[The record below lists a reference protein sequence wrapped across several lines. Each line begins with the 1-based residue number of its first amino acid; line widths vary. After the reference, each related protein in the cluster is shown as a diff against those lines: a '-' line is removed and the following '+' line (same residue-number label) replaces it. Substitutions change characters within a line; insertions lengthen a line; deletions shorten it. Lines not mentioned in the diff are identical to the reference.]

1 MNGGGWKVEVVPSAK
16 ATRECQRKNEKHVWL
31 TALLTV
37 NPMRLKIYDSTGEI
51 DLIRIHS
58 IEPAKSCL
66 D

>member
-1 MNGGGWKVEVVPSAK
+1 MNGGGWKVEVV
-16 ATRECQRKNEKHVWL
+16 KNEKHVWL

>member
-1 MNGGGWKVEVVPSAK
+1 MNGGGWKVEVVPSA
-16 ATRECQRKNEKHVWL
+16 KNEKHVWL